1 MVASRVAGFPLHF
14 DNDVFSGSLA
24 QLVEH
29 RAFNPM
35 VIGSNP
41 IRPTHQA
48 VLFCP
53 YSSGLIDRIDTF
65 VRQEDATAE
74 FLLGA

>member
-1 MVASRVAGFPLHF
+1 MVASRVGGFALYF
-14 DNDVFSGSLA
+14 GTDVFGGSLA

-41 IRPTHQA
+41 IRPT
-48 VLFCP
+48 
-53 YSSGLIDRIDTF
+53 
-65 VRQEDATAE
+65 
-74 FLLGA
+74 LLVQGMKI

>member
-1 MVASRVAGFPLHF
+1 MYDTASR
-14 DNDVFSGSLA
+14 GSLA

-41 IRPTHQA
+41 IRPTINTNRFN
-48 VLFCP
+48 VL
-53 YSSGLIDRIDTF
+53 
-65 VRQEDATAE
+65 QQ
-74 FLLGA
+74 FLLYYSRVSLQIVPYLCQFPWFRKGRLRIRQMPG